1 MNNDPRPTPP
11 EQPLPSECCD
21 SGCSPCVWDLYSEE
35 LAHYR
40 QELAD
45 WQARHPVIF
54 PRDAC
59 FDFLENPP

>member
-21 SGCSPCVWDLYSEE
+21 SGCSPSVWDLYSEE

-45 WQARHPVIF
+45 WQARHP
-54 PRDAC
+54 
-59 FDFLENPP
+59 EEK